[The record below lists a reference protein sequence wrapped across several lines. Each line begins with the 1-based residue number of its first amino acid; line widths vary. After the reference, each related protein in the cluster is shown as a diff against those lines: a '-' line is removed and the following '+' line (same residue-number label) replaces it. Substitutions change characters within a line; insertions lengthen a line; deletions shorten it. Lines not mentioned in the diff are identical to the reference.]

1 MNLLKNIS
9 IGRKFTLTFGFL
21 FLIVLLLGISWQR
34 GIDSLKEIE
43 WKRNNL
49 IELKERLREMQL
61 IHHRWVDT
69 LRESV
74 RKKGEFEGE
83 LDPQKC
89 VFGQWYYSYQLP
101 YPELKT
107 LFDALGEPH
116 KNLHEAGGEVR
127 RALEQGNISEAEKLS
142 LHIRQVLLPELMTV
156 YDSFMKGIGNVY
168 EKYKL
173 ESERSVQRQKFFSKT
188 VLVISLFSVFFL
200 AFLMTRAI
208 VRPLKKVT
216 DTALKISEGE
226 MPEISQKEIPAET
239 QNEIVQME
247 NAFTKM
253 ALSVNELSKT
263 AEQIA
268 SGDLS
273 ATVNIRSEKDVLGN
287 AIAKM
292 VENLKMSL
300 EDLHTN
306 SMNLALGMSDYF
318 TVISE
323 FSLGNLDIKAS
334 EDTGDDLLNQ
344 LGKVTNNM
352 IAEYKKLSECMEE
365 VRKGNLDVEVH
376 VRSEKDT
383 LGIGFEHMLEHLGK
397 TSEELH
403 TNSMNLAM
411 GLTDYFFVLQQVAS
425 GDLTVRANEETG
437 DDLLSQLGRATNSM
451 ISSLKDLTLKIRE
464 QADFLAGSANA
475 MATVS
480 KQLSKALS
488 ELSSAILLMSS
499 ATSTV
504 AENSQGATSA
514 AQVANES
521 TRKGSDLMTKLADK
535 TSLLQSSSDRSVEAM
550 KGLSLRS
557 SEIGN
562 IVSVMTK
569 IAFQT
574 NLLSLNAAI
583 EAARAGESGHGF
595 AVVADEVRKL
605 AESSANSAREISKIV
620 KEVQEE
626 TEQAVLSTQQS
637 KKEMETGVALIE
649 DVRQQFISI
658 ASQVENI
665 FRQIESIASSA
676 AETASSAA
684 EASASSEEQ
693 TAAIEELA
701 ASATELSSTA
711 EILKET
717 MARFKV

>member
-1 MNLLKNIS
+1 MTPLKNLS
-9 IGRKFTLTFGFL
+9 IGKKFTITFGSL
-21 FLIVLLLGISWQR
+21 FLIVLLLGISWNR
-34 GIDSLKEIE
+34 GINSLKEIE

-74 RKKGEFEGE
+74 RKKEAFEGE

-107 LFDALGEPH
+107 LFNQLEEPH
-116 KNLHEAGGEVR
+116 KNLHEAGVKVK
-127 RALEQGNISEAEKLS
+127 RALEKGNIAEAEKLS
-142 LHIRQVLLPELMTV
+142 LEVRQVLLPELMIV
-156 YDSFMKGIGNVY
+156 YDSFMEGIGSVY

-173 ESERSVQRQKFFSKT
+173 ESERSVQRQKLFST
-188 VLVISLFSVFFL
+188 IVLIFSLFSVFLL

-208 VRPLKKVT
+208 VGPLKRIT
-216 DTALKISEGE
+216 DIAHRISEGE
-226 MPEISQKEIPAET
+226 IPEISQVEIQVDT
-239 QNEIVQME
+239 KNEIAQME

-253 ALSVNELSKT
+253 VLSVNELSKT

-268 SGDLS
+268 AGDLN
-273 ATVNIRSEKDVLGN
+273 AKINIRSEKDVLGN
-287 AIAKM
+287 SIAKM
-292 VENLKMSL
+292 VENLKTSL

-334 EDTGDDLLNQ
+334 ENTGDDLLNQ

-352 IAEYKKLSECMEE
+352 ILEYKKLSECVEE
-365 VRKGNLDVEVH
+365 VRKGNLDVEIH
-376 VRSEKDT
+376 VRSEKDI
-383 LGIGFEHMLEHLGK
+383 LAIGFKHMLEHIKK

-411 GLTDYFFVLQQVAS
+411 GLTDYFFVLQQVSS
-425 GDLTVRANEETG
+425 GDLTVRANEDTG
-437 DDLLSQLGRATNSM
+437 DDLLNQLGKATNTM

-464 QADFLAGSANA
+464 QADFLANSANT
-475 MATVS
+475 MASVS
-480 KQLSKALS
+480 KQLSKSLS
-488 ELSSAILLMSS
+488 ELSSAISLISS
-499 ATSTV
+499 ATSNV
-504 AENSQGATSA
+504 AENSQGATQA
-514 AQVANES
+514 AQFANES
-521 TRKGSDLMTKLADK
+521 TRTGSNLMSKLAEK
-535 TSLLQSSSDRSVEAM
+535 TNLLQSSSERSVDAM
-550 KGLSLRS
+550 KSLSERS

-562 IVSVMTK
+562 IVGVMTK

-637 KKEMETGVALIE
+637 KKEMETGVALIDE
-649 DVRQQFISI
+649 VRKQFVSI

-665 FRQIESIASSA
+665 FKQIESIASSA
-676 AETASSAA
+676 SETASSAA

-701 ASATELSSTA
+701 ASASELSSTA

>member
-1 MNLLKNIS
+1 MNFFKNIS
-9 IGRKFTLTFGFL
+9 IGKKFTLTFGFL
-21 FLIVLLLGISWQR
+21 FLIVLLVGISWQR
-34 GIDSLKEIE
+34 GIDSLKKIE
-43 WKRNNL
+43 WKKNNL

-61 IHHRWVDT
+61 IHHRWVDS

-74 RKKGEFEGE
+74 RKREAFEGE
-83 LDPQKC
+83 IDPQKC
-89 VFGQWYYSYQLP
+89 VFGQWYYTYKLP
-101 YPELKT
+101 YPELKN
-107 LFDALGEPH
+107 LFEALEKPH
-116 KNLHEAGGEVR
+116 RNLHIAGENVR
-127 RALEQGNISEAEKLS
+127 KAIEQGNIAEAEKLS
-142 LHIRQVLLPELMTV
+142 LRVRQTQLPELMTV

-173 ESERSVQRQKFFSKT
+173 ESERSVNRQKFFSKT
-188 VLVISLFSVFFL
+188 VLILSLFSVFFL

-208 VRPLKKVT
+208 VGPLKKVT
-216 DTALKISEGE
+216 DTALRISEGE
-226 MPEISQKEIPAET
+226 IPEISQKEIYSET
-239 QNEIVQME
+239 KNEIVQME

-273 ATVNIRSEKDVLGN
+273 ATVRIRSEKDILGN

-292 VENLKMSL
+292 VENLKNSL
-300 EDLHTN
+300 EDLHTS

-323 FSLGNLDIKAS
+323 FSQGNLNIKAS
-334 EDTGDDLLNQ
+334 EETGDDLLNQ

-352 IAEYKKLSECMEE
+352 IAEYKKLSECVEE
-365 VRKGNLDVEVH
+365 VIKGNLDVQVH

-383 LGIGFEHMLEHLGK
+383 LGIGFGHMLEHLKK
-397 TSEELH
+397 TSDELH
-403 TNSMNLAM
+403 MNSMNLAM

-437 DDLLSQLGRATNSM
+437 DDLLNQLGKATNSM

-475 MATVS
+475 LATVS

-488 ELSSAILLMSS
+488 ELSTAISLMSS
-499 ATSTV
+499 STSNV
-504 AENSQGATSA
+504 ADNSQGATKA

-521 TRKGSDLMTKLADK
+521 TRKGSNLMSKLAEK
-535 TSLLQSSSDRSVEAM
+535 TNLLQSSSEKTVEAM
-550 KGLSLRS
+550 KSLSERS

-605 AESSANSAREISKIV
+605 AETSANSAREISKIV

-649 DVRQQFISI
+649 EVRQHFISI

-665 FRQIESIASSA
+665 FKQIERIASSA

-701 ASATELSSTA
+701 ASASELSSTA